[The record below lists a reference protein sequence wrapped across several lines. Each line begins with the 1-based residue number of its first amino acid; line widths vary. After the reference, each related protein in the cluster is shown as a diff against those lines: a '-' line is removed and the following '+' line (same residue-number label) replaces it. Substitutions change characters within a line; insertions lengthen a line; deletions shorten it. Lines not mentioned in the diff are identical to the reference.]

1 MITSGIVKLYEGH
14 TICYPENNGDLKVL
28 ATCSDNKPAILY
40 ADHEVL
46 EKDCGRV
53 VVDCGFT
60 KLYLQWD
67 AAGTAR
73 YIVNSCIW
81 LLSLESKVMNDEE
94 LISRRKKEKR
104 EKMSNPENKLNDYY
118 LTSNKP

>member
-1 MITSGIVKLYEGH
+1 
-14 TICYPENNGDLKVL
+14 
-28 ATCSDNKPAILY
+28 LY

-46 EKDCGRV
+46 EKECGRV

-81 LLSLESKVMNDEE
+81 LLSLEQKAMQGEE
-94 LISRRKKEKR
+94 FVARAKRVRR
-104 EKMSNPENKLNDYY
+104 EKKG
-118 LTSNKP
+118 